1 MGNFKKYAV
10 VLAGSFIF
18 ATHSNASEPAA
29 RNVCKQFL
37 EQRGYT
43 SKDWGQYWN
52 WTTVDN
58 RDGSWSV
65 GARFVGMAPGRGET
79 NLYVSCVTSKNGDNW
94 KLQRLTRLQ

>member
-1 MGNFKKYAV
+1 MANFRKYAI
-10 VLAGSFIF
+10 VLVGSFIF
-18 ATHSNASEPAA
+18 STHSNASEPAA

-37 EQRGYT
+37 AQSGYT
-43 SKDWGQYWN
+43 SKDWGEYWN
-52 WTTVDN
+52 WTTVNN
-58 RDGSWSV
+58 RDGTWSV